1 MSWFT
6 VLTLMIFGATI
17 PLLIGRGLFIA
28 FLVIP
33 KYRHDPIAFGVGLIL
48 SIGLKI
54 IIQNCING
62 FAPWYHRLTA
72 NPPPIRAIGAFFC
85 FMVLWFGVIPMMLG
99 VVFEVTFITSAT
111 DWDELGFKALNGYQQ
126 WFFGMTLLHVWA
138 GVMLTGWFDDEGVAG
153 RAAALLRGGGGRN
166 QAHVPQPIP
175 ADNLPHIK
183 LNLENALGGLRGGLQ
198 GVWDGLTMKL
208 LVYDL
213 AMPIL
218 LWILQYASLPI
229 AGVFIV
235 RLRDASIMS
244 LSTFRNG
251 LATVALFSLLSQL
264 NLPFSDWFQTM
275 HDSIRDEQYLIG
287 RELQD
292 FHRTPKP
299 PRTEHVEGQENANE
313 VD

>member
-1 MSWFT
+1 
-6 VLTLMIFGATI
+6 
-17 PLLIGRGLFIA
+17 
-28 FLVIP
+28 
-33 KYRHDPIAFGVGLIL
+33 
-48 SIGLKI
+48 
-54 IIQNCING
+54 
-62 FAPWYHRLTA
+62 
-72 NPPPIRAIGAFFC
+72 
-85 FMVLWFGVIPMMLG
+85 
-99 VVFEVTFITSAT
+99 
-111 DWDELGFKALNGYQQ
+111 
-126 WFFGMTLLHVWA
+126 
-138 GVMLTGWFDDEGVAG
+138 
-153 RAAALLRGGGGRN
+153 
-166 QAHVPQPIP
+166 
-175 ADNLPHIK
+175 
-183 LNLENALGGLRGGLQ
+183 
-198 GVWDGLTMKL
+198 MKL